1 MARGFTPQ
9 RLVIPYGGGTYNVY
23 FEAPNYTYDAASWRF
38 EVTGSWKTLYNVLL
52 INYSPTTAGF
62 RIIAKENT
70 NTVDCHCSFYLI
82 GKRENSVMY
91 DRFLYSFTIKCNPS
105 NSNVPIS
112 DDTFFI
118 NENTD
123 IGESYDYKI
132 SVDDEDGYIYSGK
145 CVALPDGTS
154 NSILLNNICS
164 PYLNSSFPIEELPLR
179 GSSSSTNKTFQIKD
193 YQRRF
198 DIYAPNNIGN
208 FIEVGSYKFYNS
220 YDGSVGVILSE
231 PIKIK
236 KVSRIGYNEE
246 YAVIDKRQ
254 ILLCSLFDMDY
265 DGINDDGVIGYEEI
279 HLKGYKNEN
288 VELFDEVISLLK
300 GQTLYTQRLSHL
312 EDGCVLSFERL
323 NGNPFIKY
331 VVKET
336 CADYCLYYCNAYGG
350 WDSLLIYGNSLKTDK
365 INSHYY
371 TKSFNNTKP
380 DFERKKYVNVITPKY
395 TLYTD
400 WFTDEEQSKMYHLL
414 ESTEVYLHNLNTD
427 KIEPVNIT
435 NTTLD
440 YKTFTNNGKKKWYN
454 KIDVEVA
461 QDKIRR

>member
-1 MARGFTPQ
+1 MARGFSPE
-9 RLVIPYGGGTYNVY
+9 RLVIPYGGGTYNVS
-23 FEAPNYTYDAASWRF
+23 FETTNYTYDLTSWRF
-38 EVTGSWKTLYNVLL
+38 EETGSWTNLYNLQLL
-52 INYSPTTAGF
+52 NYSSNGVGF
-62 RIIAKENT
+62 RIIANENT
-70 NTVDCHCSFYLI
+70 NTVDCHCSFYVI

-91 DRFLYSFTIKCNPS
+91 DRYLYSFTIKCDPAK
-105 NSNVPIS
+105 SNVPIS

-118 NENTD
+118 NGNKI
-123 IGESYDYKI
+123 IGESYDFKI
-132 SVDDEDGYIYSGK
+132 SVEDEDGYIYSGK

-164 PYLNSSFPIEELPLR
+164 PYLNSSFPIQELPSR
-179 GSSSSTNKTFQIKD
+179 WSSTKKIFQIKD
-193 YQRRF
+193 YHRRF
-198 DIYAPNNIGN
+198 SIYAPNNIGN

-220 YDGSVGVILSE
+220 YDGSVGVVLSQ
-231 PIKIK
+231 PIKTIK
-236 KVSRIGYNEE
+236 DTRIGYIDDEFS
-246 YAVIDKRQ
+246 VVDKRQ
-254 ILLCSLFDMDY
+254 ILLCSLFDYDY
-265 DGINDDGVIGYEEI
+265 DGLDEDNYIGYEKLYLRGYNNEI
-279 HLKGYKNEN
+279 GET
-288 VELFDEVISLLK
+288 FDEEIPLSK

-312 EDGCVLSFERL
+312 EDGYVLSFETE

-371 TKSFNNTKP
+371 TKSFDNTKP

-400 WFTDEEQSKMYHLL
+400 WFDDVQQSKMYHLL
-414 ESTEVYLHNLNTD
+414 ESTEVYLHNLKTD

-440 YKTFTNNGKKKWYN
+440 YKTFANNGKKKWYN

>member
-1 MARGFTPQ
+1 MARGFSPE
-9 RLVIPYGGGTYNVY
+9 RLVIPYGGGTYNVS
-23 FEAPNYTYDAASWRF
+23 FETTNYTYDAASWRF
-38 EVTGSWKTLYNVLL
+38 ELTGSWKTQYTIQL
-52 INYSPTTAGF
+52 INYSSNSVGF
-62 RIIAKENT
+62 RIIANENT
-70 NTVDCHCSFYLI
+70 NTVDCHCSFYVI

-91 DRFLYSFTIKCNPS
+91 DRYLYSFTIQCNPA

-112 DDTFFI
+112 NDTFFI
-118 NENTD
+118 NANTD
-123 IGESYDYKI
+123 IGESYDFKI
-132 SVDDEDGYIYSGK
+132 SVEDEDGYIYSGK

-164 PYLNSSFPIEELPLR
+164 PYLNSSFPIQELPLS
-179 GSSSSTNKTFQIKD
+179 GSSTKKTFQIKD

-198 DIYAPNNIGN
+198 NIYAPNNIGN

-220 YDGSVGVILSE
+220 YDGSVGVILSD
-231 PIKIK
+231 PIKTKRI
-236 KVSRIGYNEE
+236 SRIGYIDNEFS
-246 YAVIDKRQ
+246 VVDKRQ

-265 DGINDDGVIGYEEI
+265 DGIDDDGYIGYEKIYLRGYNNEI
-279 HLKGYKNEN
+279 GET
-288 VELFDEVISLLK
+288 FDEEIPLSK
-300 GQTLYTQRLSHL
+300 GQTLYTQRLTHL
-312 EDGCVLSFERL
+312 EDGCILSFE
-323 NGNPFIKY
+323 NENNYPFIKY

-371 TKSFNNTKP
+371 TKSFDNTKP

-400 WFTDEEQSKMYHLL
+400 WFDDVQQSKMYHLL
-414 ESTEVYLHNLNTD
+414 ESTEVYLHNLNTN

-440 YKTFTNNGKKKWYN
+440 YKTFVNNGKKKWYN